1 MKPITRNP
9 ATKFLLLVTVYCL
22 LITLIGCDAFVR
34 KFTRKSKRDAKEKQE
49 LVLAPEEYKPA
60 FANKEEA
67 YRQYFL
73 YWKSWHDELIN
84 SLSGIGT
91 ISNKKQ
97 VDCVNETIKNLE
109 DMKKILKE
117 TKQKELDVYI
127 KQLNDL
133 KDAIKQ
139 DSYGRS
145 LTMNR
150 MAAERIK
157 RYILRDFS
165 YDKVKESMA

>member
-1 MKPITRNP
+1 MKRYALCAIRYTLIL
-9 ATKFLLLVTVYCL
+9 FLICL
-22 LITLIGCDAFVR
+22 LTGCDAFVR

-49 LVLAPEEYKPA
+49 LVLAPEEYRPPKTT
-60 FANKEEA
+60 KEEV

-91 ISNKKQ
+91 PSNKKQ
-97 VDCVNETIKNLE
+97 VDCANETIKNLG
-109 DMKKILKE
+109 DMRNILQGE
-117 TKQKELDVYI
+117 KQKKLDAYI
-127 KQLNDL
+127 RQLNEL
-133 KDAIKQ
+133 KDALMR
-139 DSYGRS
+139 DPYSDN

-157 RYILRDFS
+157 RGILRDFS
-165 YDKVKESMA
+165 YDKIKGDLA